1 VVQRDAQYWFF
12 LLAQFCVGVIILA
25 TMIFGPQPWNWAHWM
40 GLAIAAPALVLL
52 FVARLQLGGSF
63 SVTPQARQLVTH
75 GLYSK
80 IRNPIYFFGEIMI
93 AGFFI
98 AIHKPLLL
106 LVLAIATPIQMFR
119 ARKEARV
126 LEEKFGD
133 EYRQYKQRTWF

>member
-1 VVQRDAQYWFF
+1 
-12 LLAQFCVGVIILA
+12 
-25 TMIFGPQPWNWAHWM
+25 MIFGPWPRDWAHWL
-40 GLAIAAPALVLL
+40 GLAIAIPALALL
-52 FVARLQLGGSF
+52 FVARFQLGGSF
-63 SVTPQARQLVTH
+63 SVTPQARQLVTQ

-98 AIHKPLLL
+98 AIHRPWLLL
-106 LVLAIATPIQMFR
+106 LLAIVIPMQIVR
-119 ARKEARV
+119 AGKEAKV

>member
-1 VVQRDAQYWFF
+1 MANKSSGYWLFLVAQLCVGMI
-12 LLAQFCVGVIILA
+12 LLAV
-25 TMIFGPQPWNWAHWM
+25 MIFGPQPWNWAHWL

-52 FVARLQLGGSF
+52 FVARFQLGGSF
-63 SVTPQARQLVTH
+63 SVTPQARQLVTR

-98 AIHKPLLL
+98 ALHRPALV
-106 LVLAIATPIQMFR
+106 LVLAVLTPIQIMR
-119 ARKEARV
+119 ARKESGV

>member
-1 VVQRDAQYWFF
+1 MI
-12 LLAQFCVGVIILA
+12 LLAV
-25 TMIFGPQPWNWAHWM
+25 MIFGPQPWNWAHWL

-52 FVARLQLGGSF
+52 FVARFQLGGSF
-63 SVTPQARQLVTH
+63 SVTPQARQLVTR

-98 AIHKPLLL
+98 ALHRPALV
-106 LVLAIATPIQMFR
+106 LVLAVLTPIQIMR
-119 ARKEARV
+119 ARKESGV

>member
-25 TMIFGPQPWNWAHWM
+25 VMIFGPQPRDWAHWL
-40 GLAIAAPALVLL
+40 GLAIAAPALILL

-106 LVLAIATPIQMFR
+106 LVLAIATPIQIFR

-126 LEEKFGD
+126 LDEKFGY
-133 EYRQYKQRTWF
+133 EYRKYKQRTWF

>member
-1 VVQRDAQYWFF
+1 VVRRDTQYWLF
-12 LLAQFCVGVIILA
+12 LLAQLCVGVVILA
-25 TMIFGPQPWNWAHWM
+25 VMIFGPQPRDRAHWL
-40 GLAIAAPALVLL
+40 GLAIAAPALILL

-126 LEEKFGD
+126 LDEKFGD
-133 EYRQYKQRTWF
+133 EYRKYKQRTWF